1 MIQQRGFAAALQH
14 NQNDVNRILQNVL
27 RNCESH
33 DDAAQRCVNDAVVI
47 LETAI
52 SNSYWGCSITKPA
65 YTSWPHTFYFAYTDN
80 YYISCSPWSDKA
92 VNERQF
98 NYMCDE
104 FGFQCTKD
112 TQSNDADT
120 LIACMRDFFLSEG
133 PSSKGLESN
142 VLATSWPLKVL
153 TRNLNLEVAKALC

>member
-1 MIQQRGFAAALQH
+1 M
-14 NQNDVNRILQNVL
+14 L

-47 LETAI
+47 LEAAI

-65 YTSWPHTFYFAYTDN
+65 YTSWPHTFYFAYTDK

-98 NYMCDE
+98 NYLCDE
-104 FGFQCTKD
+104 FGYMCALD
-112 TQSNDADT
+112 NQSSDPDV
-120 LIACMRDFFLSEG
+120 LIACMRDFFLNEG
-133 PSSKGLESN
+133 SSSFCATPEFNLLLTLTSKDNALDTKGSLGAFGRS
-142 VLATSWPLKVL
+142 LQGGGL
-153 TRNLNLEVAKALC
+153 TCIGLCVDQY